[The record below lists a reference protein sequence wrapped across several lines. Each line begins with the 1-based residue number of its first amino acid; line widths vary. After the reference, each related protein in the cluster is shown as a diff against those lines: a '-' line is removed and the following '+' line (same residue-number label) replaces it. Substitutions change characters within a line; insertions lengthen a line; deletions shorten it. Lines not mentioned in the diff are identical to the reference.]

1 MRYRTRRMA
10 GWWGLVLRR
19 FGLAVVTLL
28 AVSVLV
34 FVATQ
39 VLPGDA
45 ARAILGQTA
54 TPERLEALRQQL
66 HLGDPAL
73 IQYWRWVSGV
83 ARGDPGISLTSGEAV
98 IDLASGRIVNTAFLV
113 LIAAIVSVPLSMLL
127 GIASAV
133 RRDGFLD
140 HATTIAS
147 LTLAAVPEFVI
158 GIGLVVLLGTTVLDI
173 LPPVSLV
180 RPGQAPWSS
189 PSSLVLPV
197 LTLVLAV
204 TPYVARILRGSMVE
218 VLERDF
224 IEMARLKGLARS
236 TVVYRHAL
244 PNALGPT
251 AQAIALSLAYLAGG
265 AVVVEYVFAY
275 PGMGQA
281 LVNAVVDRDVPV
293 IQFFALLLA
302 AFYVFVNLAADVVT
316 ILVTPR
322 LRTELHE

>member
-1 MRYRTRRMA
+1 MRRRTHRVA
-10 GWWGLVLRR
+10 GWWGLIVRR
-19 FGLAVVTLL
+19 LGLALVTLL

-83 ARGDPGISLTSGEAV
+83 ATGDPGISLTNGEAV
-98 IDLASGRIVNTAFLV
+98 IDLARPRIVNTAFLV
-113 LIAAIVSVPLSMLL
+113 LMAAIVSIPLSMLL

-140 HATTIAS
+140 HATTVAS
-147 LTLAAVPEFVI
+147 STLAAIPEFVV
-158 GIGLVVLLGTTVLDI
+158 GIGLVVLLGTTVLNI

-236 TVVYRHAL
+236 TIVYRHAL

-322 LRTELHE
+322 VRSTLHG